1 MAADATV
8 VGYVPETTGSTQRR
22 TLLSPEKSMPFDFP
36 TIEQV
41 LAWLWP
47 LAFVAAGLLLG
58 ILFEGFV
65 LVRLRRMAERR
76 EGKWDEVLLDALG
89 RGPLLWFVALGMWA
103 AVAGLDLPGDVA
115 GYLQDGIAVLVIF
128 SLTLVAARGAA
139 NGVRAYARR
148 SATGLPASSL
158 IVNITKFLVYV
169 LGLLMILPQ
178 LGIEVTPLLT
188 GLGIGGLAVAL
199 ALQDTLSNLFS
210 GFQIILTRQVVT
222 GDYIQL
228 ESGHEGYVTDVQWRN
243 STIKSRLDD
252 AETVIPNRKLADSV
266 VTNYSMPQNPMWVKL
281 EVGVHYASD
290 LERVEE
296 ITLDVGREVAE
307 EVDGADEGTEPVIR
321 YRGFGDSAIT
331 FVTRVKVDEF
341 DRQFL
346 VKHEFV
352 KRLHRRF
359 EEEGITIPFPIRT
372 LDVPDAFRVQD
383 VSEGRGEATGG

>member
-1 MAADATV
+1 
-8 VGYVPETTGSTQRR
+8 
-22 TLLSPEKSMPFDFP
+22 MPISIP
-36 TIEQV
+36 SLEQ
-41 LAWLWP
+41 LTAWLWP
-47 LAFVAAGLLLG
+47 LAFVAAGLVLG
-58 ILFEGFV
+58 LLFERLVLARLKRFV
-65 LVRLRRMAERR
+65 DGGRW
-76 EGKWDEVLLDALG
+76 KWDELIVGALG

-103 AVAGLDLPGDVA
+103 AVEGLDLSA
-115 GYLQDGIAVLVIF
+115 GIADTLQTGIAVVVIF
-128 SLTLVAARGAA
+128 SLTLVAARVGSNAV
-139 NGVRAYARR
+139 GMYARR
-148 SATGLPASSL
+148 SEKGLPASSL
-158 IVNITKFLVYV
+158 ITNITKALIYV

-178 LGIEVTPLLT
+178 MGIEITPLIT

-228 ESGHEGYVTDVQWRN
+228 ETGQEGYVQDVQWRN
-243 STIKSRLDD
+243 TTIKSRLDD
-252 AETVIPNRKLADSV
+252 AETVIPNRKLADNV
-266 VTNYSMPQNPMWVKL
+266 VTNYSMPHNPMWVRL

-321 YRGFGDSAIT
+321 YRAFGDSAVT
-331 FVTRVKVDEF
+331 FMTRVKVDEF

-346 VKHEFV
+346 VKHEFI

-359 EEEGITIPFPIRT
+359 DEEDITIPFPIRT
-372 LDVPDAFRVQD
+372 LDVPDAFRVQE
-383 VSEGRGEATGG
+383 VPEPAGEGPEG

>member
-1 MAADATV
+1 
-8 VGYVPETTGSTQRR
+8 
-22 TLLSPEKSMPFDFP
+22 MPISIP
-36 TIEQV
+36 SLEQ
-41 LAWLWP
+41 LTAWLWP
-47 LAFVAAGLLLG
+47 LAFVAAGLVLG
-58 ILFEGFV
+58 LLFERFV
-65 LVRLRRMAERR
+65 LDRLKRFVDGGRW
-76 EGKWDEVLLDALG
+76 KWDDLIVGALG

-103 AVAGLDLPGDVA
+103 AVERLNLSAEIAGT
-115 GYLQDGIAVLVIF
+115 LQTGIAVLVIF
-128 SLTLVAARGAA
+128 SLTLVAARIVA
-139 NGVRAYARR
+139 NAVHAYARR
-148 SATGLPASSL
+148 SEGGLPASSL
-158 IVNITKFLVYV
+158 IINLVKGLVYV

-178 LGIEVTPLLT
+178 LGVQITPLIT

-266 VTNYSMPQNPMWVKL
+266 VTNYSMPHNPMWVKL
-281 EVGVHYASD
+281 EAGVHYASD

-296 ITLDVGREVAE
+296 VTLDVGREVAE
-307 EVDGADEGTEPVIR
+307 EVDGADGDTEPVIR

-346 VKHEFV
+346 VKHEFI
-352 KRLHRRF
+352 KRLHQRF
-359 EEEGITIPFPIRT
+359 DEEDITIPFPIRT
-372 LDVPDAFRVQD
+372 LDVPDTFRVQEEVAD
-383 VSEGRGEATGG
+383 GA